1 MTGAREVLGFISN
14 FRGCEEAF
22 TSGCCYWFAYIL
34 SGRFPEGQVVLAVQ
48 ENHFLTRVGGRL
60 YDVTGDVTEL
70 YAGSFVLAWSDMA
83 AYDELQYGRLL
94 RDCVYKST

>member
-14 FRGCEEAF
+14 FRGCEDAF

-60 YDVTGDVTEL
+60 Y
-70 YAGSFVLAWSDMA
+70 AGSFVLAWSDMA

-94 RDCVYKST
+94 RDCVYKSS